1 MTNITII
8 IFTIDHNNDNKL
20 HKVNNKSNHN
30 NKSYIYIYFFF
41 LTFTVPN
48 DSPSLSSLPG
58 LKEEKSWALALA
70 AEFKRASP
78 SKGAVVGKGAMGSL

>member
-20 HKVNNKSNHN
+20 HKVNNKSNHT
-30 NKSYIYIYFFF
+30 NKSYIYIF

-78 SKGAVVGKGAMGSL
+78 SKGALVGKGAMGSL